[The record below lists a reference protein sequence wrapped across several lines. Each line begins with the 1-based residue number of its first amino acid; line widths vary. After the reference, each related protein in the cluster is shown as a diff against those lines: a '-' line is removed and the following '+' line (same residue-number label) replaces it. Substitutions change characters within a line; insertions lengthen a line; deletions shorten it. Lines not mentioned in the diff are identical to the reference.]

1 MSDDRTPLDDFE
13 AADLLHRMVWDLAQ
27 VRGET
32 TRGDTALKA
41 SRAALLLY
49 LAALVSEPQH
59 EPEPSSQRD

>member
-1 MSDDRTPLDDFE
+1 
-13 AADLLHRMVWDLAQ
+13 

-49 LAALVSEPQH
+49 LAALVGEPQH
-59 EPEPSSQRD
+59 EPKPSPQRD